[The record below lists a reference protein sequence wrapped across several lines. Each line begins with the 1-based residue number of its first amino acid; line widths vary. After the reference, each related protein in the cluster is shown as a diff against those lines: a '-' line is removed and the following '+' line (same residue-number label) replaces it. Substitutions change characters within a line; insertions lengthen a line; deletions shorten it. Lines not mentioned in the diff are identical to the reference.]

1 MATPR
6 PTPPKQEEAHLLIE
20 PPYGAYLVLPAS
32 MASEVLP
39 KLRAVSRE
47 YANNGYTY
55 TISTA
60 DVEIKMLSSEAM
72 IAAAVTAKLKEE

>member
-6 PTPPKQEEAHLLIE
+6 PTPTKEEAHLLIE
-20 PPYGAYLVLPAS
+20 PPYGTYLVLPAS